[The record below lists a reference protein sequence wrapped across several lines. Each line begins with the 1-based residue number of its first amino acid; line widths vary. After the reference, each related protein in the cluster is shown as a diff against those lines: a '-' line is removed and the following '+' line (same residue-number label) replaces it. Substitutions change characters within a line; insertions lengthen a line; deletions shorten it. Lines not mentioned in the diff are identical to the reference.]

1 MKIVVILDTHG
12 NKSGLE
18 NIILKHQDADLF
30 LHLGDGAKEF
40 FQIKSKYPNISM
52 EIVRGNC
59 DFEYDFLPEEKTFS
73 AGAHKIL
80 ASHGYKYN
88 VKSGLDDYIQA
99 ARKKSADII
108 VYGHTHKKLTKIE
121 NDLYIMNPGSLARPR
136 IGGPSYGVINVNNNK
151 IAMNII
157 DYVE

>member
-1 MKIVVILDTHG
+1 MKIVVISDSHG

-30 LHLGDGAKEF
+30 LHLGDGAEEF
-40 FQIKSKYPNISM
+40 FKIKSKYPNLIM

-59 DFEYDFLPEEKTFS
+59 DFGYGFLPDEKTFS
-73 AGAHKIL
+73 AGSHKIL

-108 VYGHTHKKLTKIE
+108 LYGHTHKRLTKIE
-121 NDLYIMNPGSLARPR
+121 NGLYIMNPGSLSRPR
-136 IGGPSYGVINVNNNK
+136 IGGPSYGIINVDNNQ
-151 IAMNII
+151 IDMNII
-157 DYVE
+157 EYVD